1 MGISVNPPPQA
12 RIPNKILN
20 DEELRPFFV
29 EQQET
34 LYKLWL
40 RSGGGTDQV
49 SVIVIDLDTVNDRLD
64 AIELRLAAIESR
76 LDLLEPRVTYLEGL
90 TIVTAV
96 DLTIDNSIT
105 GHQTVVCTAAVT
117 IKLDATPND
126 RDTAIIKVGQ
136 KGTRVIIDGNG
147 KLIEEDSTMILRRR
161 NTKRQIGMD
170 LEFSASLD
178 RWFTT

>member
-12 RIPNKILN
+12 KIPDKILN
-20 DEELRPFFV
+20 DDEIRPFFI
-29 EQQET
+29 ELQET
-34 LYKLWL
+34 LFKLWL

-49 SVIVIDLDTVNDRLD
+49 SQITIDLETINSRLD
-64 AIELRLAAIESR
+64 AIEARLTS
-76 LDLLEPRVTYLEGL
+76 LEGL
-90 TIVTAV
+90 TIVTAI

-105 GHQTVVCTAAVT
+105 GHQTVVCTKDVT

-136 KGTRVIIDGNG
+136 KNTQVVIDGNG
-147 KLIEEDSTMILRRR
+147 KLIEEDSTMTLRRR
-161 NTKRQIGMD
+161 TTKRQIGMD
-170 LEFSASLD
+170 LEYSSSLD